1 MIRQVTIGLS
11 LSLLF
16 SFTAGAQDA
25 RLVEAAKQESGAII
39 AYGSLESNTV
49 EPIVEAFKKK
59 TGLTVEYWR
68 ASATKA
74 MDRALSE
81 FRAGKSV
88 FDVMVNNSGAI
99 HVMKKDGLFAKY
111 ISPAAKAFPKEVIDP
126 QVGPVYRNTP
136 VGIVYNKGQVSAADA
151 PKSLEDLLS
160 PRYKGKFVMPD
171 PTQHT
176 TTLQW
181 LSSLYKI
188 MGREKADKFIR
199 DLGATKPLMVES
211 FAPSAERVAT
221 GETPIAISLIR
232 YTVTYADKG
241 APVDY
246 VRLGKMLSTGQYLA
260 LSNKANRPN
269 GGKAFIDFFLGDESM
284 RILAKM
290 GEFVNRKGIYP
301 PLPGA
306 DKIQAV
312 EMDDFDAN
320 QFKEKTQEL
329 QNILEIGDM
338 PMASREYLKSDTRQR
353 ERAYSPAV
361 KIAGGTTI
369 YLAGHTGYQDDRGET
384 YPDDFDG
391 QVRVA
396 FERMRKTLEAAGGK
410 LDDIVTM
417 TVFVTDMA
425 NGTRFTQL
433 RKEFFQEG
441 RYPASALIGIKELA
455 RPEMMIEIQA
465 IAVVD

>member
-1 MIRQVTIGLS
+1 MILQLAIGFLIALS
-11 LSLLF
+11 ISTAALS
-16 SFTAGAQDA
+16 QDTK
-25 RLVEAAKQESGAII
+25 LIEAAKKESGAIV

-49 EPIVEAFKKK
+49 EPIIEAFKKK

-68 ASATKA
+68 ASATKV
-74 MDRALSE
+74 MDRALGE

-99 HVMKKDGLFAKY
+99 HVMKKEGLFAKY
-111 ISPAAKAFPKEVIDP
+111 ISPAAKAFPNEVIDP

-136 VGIVYNKGQVSAADA
+136 VGIVYNKGQVNAADA
-151 PKSLEDLLS
+151 PKSLEDLLN
-160 PRYKGKFVMPD
+160 PKYRGKFVMPD

-188 MGREKADKFIR
+188 MGNEKADKFIR

-211 FAPSAERVAT
+211 FAPSAERVST

-232 YTVTYADKG
+232 YTVTYGEKG

-260 LSNKANRPN
+260 LSNKANHPN

-284 RILAKM
+284 KILAKM

-306 DKIQAV
+306 DKVQSV

-329 QNILEIGDM
+329 QKIF
-338 PMASREYLKSDTRQR
+338 LK
-353 ERAYSPAV
+353 
-361 KIAGGTTI
+361 
-369 YLAGHTGYQDDRGET
+369 
-384 YPDDFDG
+384 
-391 QVRVA
+391 
-396 FERMRKTLEAAGGK
+396 
-410 LDDIVTM
+410 
-417 TVFVTDMA
+417 
-425 NGTRFTQL
+425 
-433 RKEFFQEG
+433 
-441 RYPASALIGIKELA
+441 
-455 RPEMMIEIQA
+455 
-465 IAVVD
+465 

>member
-1 MIRQVTIGLS
+1 MTRQTMLALS
-11 LSLLF
+11 LSLF
-16 SFTAGAQDA
+16 FPIIADAQDA
-25 RLVEAAKQESGAII
+25 KLVDAAKKESGVIV

-49 EPIVEAFKKK
+49 EPIIEAFKKK

-68 ASATKA
+68 ASATKV
-74 MDRALSE
+74 MDRALAE

-99 HVMKKDGLFAKY
+99 HVMKKEGLFAKY

-136 VGIVYNKGQVSAADA
+136 VGIVYNKGQVSAADT
-151 PKSLEDLLS
+151 PKSLEDLLD
-160 PRYKGKFVMPD
+160 PKYRGKFVMPD

-188 MGREKADKFIR
+188 MGKEKADKFIR
-199 DLGATKPLMVES
+199 DLGATKPLLVES
-211 FAPSAERVAT
+211 FAPSAERVST

-232 YTVTYADKG
+232 YTVTYGEKG

-260 LSNKANRPN
+260 LSSKAGRPN

-290 GEFVNRKGIYP
+290 GEFVNRNGIYP

-306 DKIQAV
+306 DKVQSV
-312 EMDDFDAN
+312 EMDDFEAN
-320 QFKEKTQEL
+320 QFKEKAQEL
-329 QNILEIGDM
+329 QKIF
-338 PMASREYLKSDTRQR
+338 LK
-353 ERAYSPAV
+353 
-361 KIAGGTTI
+361 
-369 YLAGHTGYQDDRGET
+369 
-384 YPDDFDG
+384 
-391 QVRVA
+391 
-396 FERMRKTLEAAGGK
+396 
-410 LDDIVTM
+410 
-417 TVFVTDMA
+417 
-425 NGTRFTQL
+425 
-433 RKEFFQEG
+433 
-441 RYPASALIGIKELA
+441 
-455 RPEMMIEIQA
+455 
-465 IAVVD
+465 

>member
-1 MIRQVTIGLS
+1 MVCLFVLLVLS
-11 LSLLF
+11 VLLP
-16 SFTAGAQDA
+16 AWPAMAQDA
-25 RLVEAAKQESGAII
+25 KLIESAKKETGPII

-68 ASATKA
+68 ASATKV

-81 FRAGKSV
+81 LRAGKPV

-99 HVMKKDGLFAKY
+99 HVMKKEGLFAKY
-111 ISPAAKAFPKEVIDP
+111 LSPSAKAFPKEVIDP
-126 QVGPVYRNTP
+126 EVGPVYRNTP
-136 VGIVYNKGQVSAADA
+136 VGIVYNKGMVSAADA
-151 PKSLEDLLS
+151 PKSLEDLLN
-160 PRYKGKFVMPD
+160 PKYKGKVVMPD

-181 LSSLYKI
+181 LASLYKI
-188 MGREKADKFIR
+188 MGKEKADKFIR
-199 DLGATKPLMVES
+199 DLGAARPLMVES
-211 FAPSAERVAT
+211 FAPAAERVST

-260 LSNKANRPN
+260 LSNKPNHPN
-269 GGKAFIDFFLGDESM
+269 GAKAFIDFFLGDESM
-284 RILAKM
+284 KILAKM

-320 QFKEKTQEL
+320 EFKEKTQEF
-329 QNILEIGDM
+329 QKIF
-338 PMASREYLKSDTRQR
+338 LK
-353 ERAYSPAV
+353 
-361 KIAGGTTI
+361 
-369 YLAGHTGYQDDRGET
+369 
-384 YPDDFDG
+384 
-391 QVRVA
+391 
-396 FERMRKTLEAAGGK
+396 
-410 LDDIVTM
+410 
-417 TVFVTDMA
+417 
-425 NGTRFTQL
+425 
-433 RKEFFQEG
+433 
-441 RYPASALIGIKELA
+441 
-455 RPEMMIEIQA
+455 
-465 IAVVD
+465 

>member
-1 MIRQVTIGLS
+1 MIRQTAIALLASFLIS
-11 LSLLF
+11 L
-16 SFTAGAQDA
+16 TANAQDA
-25 RLVEAAKQESGAII
+25 KLIETAKKESGAIV
-39 AYGSLESNTV
+39 AYGSLESNSV

-68 ASATKA
+68 ASATKV

-99 HVMKKDGLFAKY
+99 HVMKKEGLFAKY
-111 ISPAAKAFPKEVIDP
+111 ISPAAKAFAKEVIDP

-136 VGIVYNKGQVSAADA
+136 VGIIYNKGQVSTADA
-151 PKSLEDLLS
+151 PKSLEDLLD
-160 PRYKGKFVMPD
+160 PKYKGKFVMPD

-188 MGREKADKFIR
+188 MGNEKADRFIR
-199 DLGATKPLMVES
+199 ALGATKPLMVES
-211 FAPSAERVAT
+211 FAPSAERVST

-232 YTVTYADKG
+232 YTVTYGEKG

-260 LSNKANRPN
+260 LSNKTSRPN

-284 RILAKM
+284 RILARM

-320 QFKEKTQEL
+320 QFKAKTQEF
-329 QNILEIGDM
+329 QKIF
-338 PMASREYLKSDTRQR
+338 LK
-353 ERAYSPAV
+353 
-361 KIAGGTTI
+361 
-369 YLAGHTGYQDDRGET
+369 
-384 YPDDFDG
+384 
-391 QVRVA
+391 
-396 FERMRKTLEAAGGK
+396 
-410 LDDIVTM
+410 
-417 TVFVTDMA
+417 
-425 NGTRFTQL
+425 
-433 RKEFFQEG
+433 
-441 RYPASALIGIKELA
+441 
-455 RPEMMIEIQA
+455 
-465 IAVVD
+465 

>member
-1 MIRQVTIGLS
+1 MIRQLLIILAASLFILS
-11 LSLLF
+11 
-16 SFTAGAQDA
+16 TAAAQDA
-25 RLVEAAKQESGAII
+25 KLVETAKKESGAIV

-68 ASATKA
+68 ASATKV
-74 MDRALSE
+74 MDRALAE
-81 FRAGKSV
+81 LRAGKSG

-99 HVMKKDGLFAKY
+99 HVMKKENLFAKY
-111 ISPAAKAFPKEVIDP
+111 ISAAAKAFPQEVVDP

-136 VGIVYNKGQVSAADA
+136 VGIVYNKGQVNAADA
-151 PKSLEDLLS
+151 PKSLEDLLN
-160 PRYKGKFVMPD
+160 PKYKGKFVMPD

-181 LSSLYKI
+181 LFSLYKI
-188 MGREKADKFIR
+188 IGNEKADKFIR
-199 DLGATKPLMVES
+199 ELGATKPLMVES
-211 FAPSAERVAT
+211 FAPSAERVST

-232 YTVTYADKG
+232 YTVTYGEKG

-301 PLPGA
+301 PLAGA
-306 DKIQAV
+306 DKIQSV
-312 EMDDFDAN
+312 EMDDFDAS

-329 QNILEIGDM
+329 Q
-338 PMASREYLKSDTRQR
+338 
-353 ERAYSPAV
+353 
-361 KIAGGTTI
+361 KI
-369 YLAGHTGYQDDRGET
+369 
-384 YPDDFDG
+384 F
-391 QVRVA
+391 
-396 FERMRKTLEAAGGK
+396 
-410 LDDIVTM
+410 
-417 TVFVTDMA
+417 
-425 NGTRFTQL
+425 L
-433 RKEFFQEG
+433 R
-441 RYPASALIGIKELA
+441 
-455 RPEMMIEIQA
+455 
-465 IAVVD
+465 

>member
-1 MIRQVTIGLS
+1 MILQLVIGFLIALS
-11 LSLLF
+11 ISTAALS
-16 SFTAGAQDA
+16 QDIK
-25 RLVEAAKQESGAII
+25 LIEAAKKESGAIV

-49 EPIVEAFKKK
+49 EPIIEAFKKK

-68 ASATKA
+68 ASATKV
-74 MDRALSE
+74 MDRALGE

-99 HVMKKDGLFAKY
+99 HVMKKEGLFAKY
-111 ISPAAKAFPKEVIDP
+111 ISPAAKAFPNEVIDP

-136 VGIVYNKGQVSAADA
+136 VGIVYNKGLVNAADA
-151 PKSLEDLLS
+151 PKSLEDLLN
-160 PRYKGKFVMPD
+160 PKYRGKFVMPD

-188 MGREKADKFIR
+188 MGNEKADKFIR

-211 FAPSAERVAT
+211 FAPSAERVST

-232 YTVTYADKG
+232 YTVTYGEKG

-260 LSNKANRPN
+260 LSNKANHPN

-284 RILAKM
+284 KILAKM

-306 DKIQAV
+306 DKVQSV

-329 QNILEIGDM
+329 QKIF
-338 PMASREYLKSDTRQR
+338 LK
-353 ERAYSPAV
+353 
-361 KIAGGTTI
+361 
-369 YLAGHTGYQDDRGET
+369 
-384 YPDDFDG
+384 
-391 QVRVA
+391 
-396 FERMRKTLEAAGGK
+396 
-410 LDDIVTM
+410 
-417 TVFVTDMA
+417 
-425 NGTRFTQL
+425 
-433 RKEFFQEG
+433 
-441 RYPASALIGIKELA
+441 
-455 RPEMMIEIQA
+455 
-465 IAVVD
+465 

>member
-1 MIRQVTIGLS
+1 MTRLTLGALLTGLFS
-11 LSLLF
+11 LS
-16 SFTAGAQDA
+16 TAVAQDTK
-25 RLVEAAKQESGAII
+25 LVEAAKKESGAII

-49 EPIVEAFKKK
+49 EPIIEAFKKK

-68 ASATKA
+68 ASATKV
-74 MDRALSE
+74 MDRSLAE
-81 FRAGKSV
+81 FRAGKSI

-99 HVMKKDGLFAKY
+99 HVMKKENLFAKY

-136 VGIVYNKGQVSAADA
+136 VGIVYNKGQVSSADA
-151 PKSLEDLLS
+151 PKSLEDLLN
-160 PRYKGKFVMPD
+160 PKYKGKFVMPD

-188 MGREKADKFIR
+188 MGKEKADRFIR

-211 FAPSAERVAT
+211 FAPSAERVST
-221 GETPIAISLIR
+221 GETPLAISLIR
-232 YTVTYADKG
+232 YTVTYGEKG

-306 DKIQAV
+306 DRVQSV

-320 QFKEKTQEL
+320 QFKEKAQEL
-329 QNILEIGDM
+329 QKFF
-338 PMASREYLKSDTRQR
+338 LK
-353 ERAYSPAV
+353 
-361 KIAGGTTI
+361 
-369 YLAGHTGYQDDRGET
+369 
-384 YPDDFDG
+384 
-391 QVRVA
+391 
-396 FERMRKTLEAAGGK
+396 
-410 LDDIVTM
+410 
-417 TVFVTDMA
+417 
-425 NGTRFTQL
+425 
-433 RKEFFQEG
+433 
-441 RYPASALIGIKELA
+441 
-455 RPEMMIEIQA
+455 
-465 IAVVD
+465 

>member
-1 MIRQVTIGLS
+1 MIRRVMIALS
-11 LSLLF
+11 ISLLVPL
-16 SFTAGAQDA
+16 TATSQEAK
-25 RLVEAAKQESGAII
+25 LVEAAKKESSAIV

-68 ASATKA
+68 ASATKV
-74 MDRALSE
+74 MDRALAE
-81 FRAGKSV
+81 QRAGKSV
-88 FDVMVNNSGAI
+88 FDVMVNNSGAM
-99 HVMKKDGLFAKY
+99 HVMKKENLFAKY

-126 QVGPVYRNTP
+126 QIGPVYRNTP
-136 VGIVYNKGQVSAADA
+136 VGIVYNKRQVSTVDA
-151 PKSLEDLLS
+151 PKSLEDLLN
-160 PRYKGKFVMPD
+160 PKYKGKFVMPD

-181 LSSLYKI
+181 LFSLYKV
-188 MGREKADKFIR
+188 MGNEKADKFIR
-199 DLGATKPLMVES
+199 DLGAAKPLMVES
-211 FAPSAERVAT
+211 FAPSAERVST

-232 YTVTYADKG
+232 YTVTYSEKG

-306 DKIQAV
+306 DKIQSV
-312 EMDDFDAN
+312 EMDDFEAS

-329 QNILEIGDM
+329 QKIF
-338 PMASREYLKSDTRQR
+338 LK
-353 ERAYSPAV
+353 
-361 KIAGGTTI
+361 
-369 YLAGHTGYQDDRGET
+369 
-384 YPDDFDG
+384 
-391 QVRVA
+391 
-396 FERMRKTLEAAGGK
+396 
-410 LDDIVTM
+410 
-417 TVFVTDMA
+417 
-425 NGTRFTQL
+425 
-433 RKEFFQEG
+433 
-441 RYPASALIGIKELA
+441 
-455 RPEMMIEIQA
+455 
-465 IAVVD
+465 

>member
-1 MIRQVTIGLS
+1 MLPRSIIGL
-11 LSLLF
+11 LLGLLIPVG
-16 SFTAGAQDA
+16 AAAQDA
-25 RLVEAAKQESGAII
+25 KLLEAAKKETGAII

-49 EPIVEAFKKK
+49 EPIIEAFKKK

-68 ASATKA
+68 ASATKV
-74 MDRALSE
+74 MDRALGE

-99 HVMKKDGLFAKY
+99 QVMKKDGLFAKY

-136 VGIVYNKGQVSAADA
+136 VGIVYNKGMVAAVDA
-151 PKSLEDLLS
+151 PKSLEDLLN
-160 PRYKGKFVMPD
+160 PKYKGKFVMPD

-188 MGREKADKFIR
+188 MGNEKADKFIR
-199 DLGATKPLMVES
+199 DLGATKPLLVES
-211 FAPSAERVAT
+211 FSPSAERVST

-232 YTVTYADKG
+232 YTVTYGEKG

-260 LSNKANRPN
+260 LSNKANHPN

-284 RILAKM
+284 KILAKM
-290 GEFVNRKGIYP
+290 GEFVNRKEIYP

-312 EMDDFDAN
+312 EMDDFDATE
-320 QFKEKTQEL
+320 FKAKTQEL
-329 QNILEIGDM
+329 QKIF
-338 PMASREYLKSDTRQR
+338 LK
-353 ERAYSPAV
+353 
-361 KIAGGTTI
+361 
-369 YLAGHTGYQDDRGET
+369 
-384 YPDDFDG
+384 
-391 QVRVA
+391 
-396 FERMRKTLEAAGGK
+396 
-410 LDDIVTM
+410 
-417 TVFVTDMA
+417 
-425 NGTRFTQL
+425 
-433 RKEFFQEG
+433 
-441 RYPASALIGIKELA
+441 
-455 RPEMMIEIQA
+455 
-465 IAVVD
+465 